1 MIRVAERRVAMSPFR
16 SLSNVLL
23 CAALFAGC
31 GADEVSV
38 RSPGHQRMV
47 AALGA
52 IRDRTAEEHPYLG
65 VSQVQ
70 ELRAAVAGGARDWRT
85 RLELGRAE
93 LRLGREREGIRILD
107 EVLTDLRE
115 ERVAGDTNALAAVL
129 FHLGVASMR
138 LAETENCCA
147 EPSPESCILPFVG
160 SAVHGRPEGATRAM
174 ACFEELAVLAR
185 GDDYWHNTAIWL
197 LNLAAL
203 ALGTWPDAVAADL
216 RLPAAR
222 LQPDPARAFP
232 RFVNVAGAVG
242 LDTFS
247 LSGGAVADDFDLDGR
262 IDLLVSTWDPL
273 ESPRLW
279 LQGDD
284 GRFAEPSGR
293 AGLAGRGGGLN
304 MVQAD
309 YDGDGDVDVLVLRGA
324 WLHEF
329 GRHPNSLL
337 RNEGGTFVDVTF
349 EAGLGDVHYPTQTA
363 AFADYDLDGD
373 LDIYIG
379 NESSSRCEAPSQLFR
394 NEGNGKFVDVAA
406 AAGVTNLR
414 YAKAVSFGDYDGDGD
429 PDLFVSNL
437 GAANRLYRNDGD
449 GTFVDVARDAGVTEP
464 IQSFPAWFWD
474 FDNDGHLD
482 LFVSSYDT
490 AVGHVA
496 AWHRGEPVTC
506 GFARLYRGDGR
517 GRFVD
522 VAEDVGLRY
531 PAMPMG
537 ANFGDVDGDGW
548 LDLYLGT
555 GDTTYASL
563 MPNVMFVNRGGRG
576 FVDVTLEGGFG
587 HLQKGHAVA
596 FADFDSDGD
605 LDVFEQMGGALRGDG
620 FRDAL
625 YENPGFGSAWI
636 ELELVGRG
644 LNRSAIGARVR
655 IDVAGP
661 DGPRTLHRE
670 VGSGGSFGANP
681 LRMHV
686 GLGSAT
692 DVQAVEIRWPG
703 AARPQRLDGPPIR
716 RSLRIVEGQPGFE
729 DRTRTPVRLGAR

>member
-1 MIRVAERRVAMSPFR
+1 MQPRRRPLPEAA
-16 SLSNVLL
+16 LL
-23 CAALFAGC
+23 CTLLLAGC
-31 GADEVSV
+31 RDDALVEP
-38 RSPGHQRMV
+38 SPGHQRMV
-47 AALGA
+47 EALAA
-52 IRDRTAEEHPYLG
+52 IRDRTADEHPYLG
-65 VSQVQ
+65 EFRAR
-70 ELRAAVAGGARDWRT
+70 ELRAAVDGGARDWRT

-93 LRLGREREGIRILD
+93 LGLGREREGIGIL
-107 EVLTDLRE
+107 ETVLADLD
-115 ERVAGDTNALAAVL
+115 AGQIDGDTNARAAVL

-147 EPSPESCILPFVG
+147 VPTPESCILPFIG
-160 SAVHGRPEGATRAM
+160 SAVHERPEGATRAM
-174 ACFEELAVLAR
+174 ACFRELATLAR
-185 GDDYWHNTAIWL
+185 GDAYWHHTAIWL

-203 ALGTWPDAVAADL
+203 ALGEWPDAVAEDL
-216 RLPAAR
+216 RLPPDR
-222 LQPDPARAFP
+222 LQPDEARDFP
-232 RFVNVAGAVG
+232 RFVNVAGALG

-247 LSGGAVADDFDLDGR
+247 LSGGAVADDFDGDGR
-262 IDLLVSTWDPL
+262 CDLLVSTWDPF
-273 ESPRLW
+273 EAPRLW
-279 LQGDD
+279 VQSAD
-284 GRFAEPSGR
+284 GAFVEREDR
-293 AGLAGRGGGLN
+293 AGLVGLFGGLN

-309 YDGDGDVDVLVLRGA
+309 YDGDGDLDVLVLRGA
-324 WLHEF
+324 WLHER

-337 RNEGGTFVDVTF
+337 RNDGGTFVDVTF
-349 EAGLGDVHYPTQTA
+349 DSGLGDVHFPTQTA

-373 LDIYIG
+373 LDVYIG
-379 NESSSRCEAPSQLFR
+379 NESSDRQEAPSQLFR
-394 NEGNGKFVDVAA
+394 NEGNGTFVDVAK
-406 AAGVTNLR
+406 AAGVENLR
-414 YAKAVSFGDYDGDGD
+414 YAKAVTWGDIDEDGD

-437 GAANRLYRNDGD
+437 GSANRLYRNEGD
-449 GTFVDVARDAGVTEP
+449 GTFVDVAALSGVSEP

-490 AVGHVA
+490 GVGHLA

-517 GRFVD
+517 GGFVD
-522 VAEDVGLRY
+522 VAAANGLQY

-587 HLQKGHAVA
+587 HLQKGHGVA
-596 FADFDSDGD
+596 FADFDRDGD

-625 YENPGFGSAWI
+625 YENPGFGSAWV
-636 ELELVGRG
+636 ELDFVGSRQ
-644 LNRSAIGARVR
+644 NRSAIGARVR
-655 IDVAGP
+655 IDVDGP
-661 DGPRTLHRE
+661 DGPRSIHRQ

-681 LRMHV
+681 LCLHV
-686 GLGSAT
+686 GLGQAT
-692 DVQAVEIRWPG
+692 VISGVEIRWPAANSTQRIG
-703 AARPQRLDGPPIR
+703 ALPLR
-716 RSLRIVEGQPGFE
+716 RTVRIVEGQAE
-729 DRTRTPVRLGAR
+729 WLDRTLPSAQLGGR